1 MTAPPGQPAAARE
14 GRATRQRIIDAAV
27 QCVARDGA
35 TEASMAAIAAAAG
48 VSKALLHYHYSD
60 RARLLAEVVT
70 QLGDRLAARERAAL
84 EGADGSK
91 VVDALWHWLERELLL
106 GELRVLLELS
116 LIREPLVQDAARA
129 VGDARRRAAADTVA
143 DVMARLDLAP
153 RVPAE
158 LLGEASMAFSDGLAI
173 RGQVSGTD
181 PRVAF
186 DVFWLAMLG
195 LAE

>member
-1 MTAPPGQPAAARE
+1 MPSGPPPAARD

-27 QCVARDGA
+27 ACVARDGA

-60 RARLLAEVVT
+60 RARLLAEAVT
-70 QLGDRLAARERAAL
+70 QLGERLLSRERSAL
-84 EGADGSK
+84 DGADGSK
-91 VVDALWHWLERELLL
+91 AVDALWRWFDHELAL

-116 LIREPLVQDAARA
+116 LVREPLVQDVAGTVAA
-129 VGDARRRAAADTVA
+129 ARRRAAGRTVA
-143 DVMARLDLAP
+143 NLLDCLGLVP
-153 RVPAE
+153 RVPAD
-158 LLGEASMAFSDGLAI
+158 LLGEASVAFADGLA
-173 RGQVSGTD
+173 VSGAPSGD
-181 PRVAF
+181 ARVAF

>member
-1 MTAPPGQPAAARE
+1 VTAPRGSPRFARD
-14 GRATRQRIIDAAV
+14 GSTTRQRIIDATID
-27 QCVARDGA
+27 CVARDGA
-35 TEASMAAIAAAAG
+35 TEASMATIAAEAG

-60 RARLLAEVVT
+60 RARLLAEVVM
-70 QLGDRLAARERAAL
+70 QLGDRLAAREREAFT
-84 EGADGSK
+84 GADGSK
-91 VVDALWHWLERELLL
+91 AVDALWRWLESELAL

-116 LIREPLVQDAARA
+116 LIREPLVHDAAETVA
-129 VGDARRRAAADTVA
+129 DARRIAAGRMTAGLLR
-143 DVMARLDLAP
+143 RLGLEP

-158 LLGEASMAFSDGLAI
+158 LLAEASVAFMNGLAVAGPV
-173 RGQVSGTD
+173 RGSD

>member
-1 MTAPPGQPAAARE
+1 MTAPQGQSSAARVAT
-14 GRATRQRIIDAAV
+14 ATRQRIIDATIE
-27 QCVARDGA
+27 CVARDGT

-60 RARLLAEVVT
+60 RARLLAEVVA
-70 QLGDRLAARERAAL
+70 QLGERIAARERSAL
-84 EGADGSK
+84 NAADGSK
-91 VVDALWHWLERELLL
+91 VVDALWHWLERELAQ

-116 LIREPLVQDAARA
+116 LIREPTVQSAARA
-129 VGDARRRAAADTVA
+129 VAGARRSLATGTIAE
-143 DVMARLDLAP
+143 VMGRLGLVP

-158 LLGEASMAFSDGLAI
+158 LLGEANVAFVDGLAMGGI
-173 RGQVSGTD
+173 VSAAD